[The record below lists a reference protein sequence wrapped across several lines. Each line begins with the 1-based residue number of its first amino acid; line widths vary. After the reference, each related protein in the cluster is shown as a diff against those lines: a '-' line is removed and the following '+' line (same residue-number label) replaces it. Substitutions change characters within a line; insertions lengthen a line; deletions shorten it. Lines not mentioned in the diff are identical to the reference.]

1 MNPEEYK
8 NLSEVERLHWF
19 YRTKRQIARYWLL
32 KSYPLREDSILADC
46 GAGTGL
52 FAREMSDLC
61 RVIAIDSEEDAL
73 CLAEYNVGKENVRRG
88 SCDALPLDDSSV
100 DCVTG
105 LDVLEHVE
113 DDRRAVKEFARVLR
127 PGGVAVVTV
136 PAMQSLW
143 SDWDEALHHYRR
155 YQHASLLKLFD
166 ATSFDVVHWNYIN
179 VLAIPAVFAARKW
192 RALSGHKGRANSAAR
207 LEDKILPRWLDSSLS
222 VAFKALA
229 CQRSIHFPAGVG
241 LLLVAKRSQED
252 YRADSSR

>member
-32 KSYPLREDSILADC
+32 KSYPLHKDSVLADC

-52 FAREMSDLC
+52 FASEMSDIC

-73 CLAEYNVGKENVRRG
+73 CLAEQKLGKENVRRG
-88 SCDALPLDDSSV
+88 SCVALPLGDSSV
-100 DCVTG
+100 DCVTA

-113 DDRRAVKEFARVLR
+113 DDRLAVGEFARVLK

-155 YQHASLLKLFD
+155 YYHADLLKLFD
-166 ATSFDVVHWNYIN
+166 TTQFQIMHWNYLN
-179 VLAIPAVFAARKW
+179 VLAIPAVFAARKL
-192 RALSGHKGRANSAAR
+192 RALSRTGGRGNSAVR

-222 VAFKALA
+222 MAFKTLA
-229 CQRSIHFPAGVG
+229 CQRWIRFPAGVG
-241 LLLVAKRSQED
+241 LLLVAKRV
-252 YRADSSR
+252 

>member
-8 NLSEVERLHWF
+8 NLNQVERLHWF

-32 KSYPLREDSILADC
+32 KSYPLRNESVLADC

-61 RVIAIDSEEDAL
+61 RVIAIDNEEEAL
-73 CLAEYNVGKENVRRG
+73 RLAEENVGKENVRRG
-88 SCDALPLDDSSV
+88 SCVALPLEDSSV
-100 DCVTG
+100 DCVTA

-113 DDRRAVKEFARVLR
+113 NDRLAVSEIARVLK
-127 PGGVAVVTV
+127 PGGVTVVTV

-155 YQHASLLKLFD
+155 YHHVVLLKLFGT
-166 ATSFDVVHWNYIN
+166 TSFNVLHWNYIN
-179 VLAIPAVFAARKW
+179 VLAIPAVYAARKM
-192 RALSGHKGRANSAAR
+192 RAVSEDKNKGTSAVR

-229 CQRSIHFPAGVG
+229 CQRSIRFPAGVG
-241 LLLVAKRSQED
+241 LLVVAR
-252 YRADSSR
+252 RV

>member
-32 KSYPLREDSILADC
+32 KSYPLHKDSVLADC

-52 FAREMSDLC
+52 FASEMSDIC
-61 RVIAIDSEEDAL
+61 RVIAIDSEQDAL
-73 CLAEYNVGKENVRRG
+73 CLAEQKLGKENVRRG
-88 SCDALPLDDSSV
+88 SCVALPLGDSSV
-100 DCVTG
+100 DCVTA

-113 DDRRAVKEFARVLR
+113 DDRLAVGEFARVLK

-155 YQHASLLKLFD
+155 YYHADLLKLFD
-166 ATSFDVVHWNYIN
+166 RTQFQIMHWNYIN
-179 VLAIPAVFAARKW
+179 VLAIPAVFAARKL
-192 RALSGHKGRANSAAR
+192 RALSRTDGRGNSAVR

-222 VAFKALA
+222 MVFKTLA
-229 CQRSIHFPAGVG
+229 CQRWIRFPAGVG
-241 LLLVAKRSQED
+241 LLLVAKRV
-252 YRADSSR
+252 